1 MELVLRSAAVALSA
15 TLAGLLLKKN
25 NPELSLTLSMTAVTV
40 IMIAALS
47 FIKGILELGE
57 TVQNLFG
64 VSETL
69 VLPVIKCVAVAIT
82 TKVAA
87 DLCRDSSQGAAASS
101 VELAGTV
108 CAISVIMPLIV
119 SMLKTIGGLL

>member
-25 NPELSLTLSMTAVTV
+25 NPELSLTLSMTAVAV